1 MITKTRRAKFTAKV
15 MGTGASLHVDDACDA
30 LTIEEAWH
38 AVYAFMQEHEQQF
51 STFIYDSEISRINR
65 GELHVLD
72 ASSEVMEVFDACTWL
87 QHSSN
92 GAFSAFR
99 PDGSLDPAGFVKG
112 WVAERASRCLAEC
125 GLSNWY
131 LSVGGDIQTSGR
143 QANGELWRAGIV
155 DPYDTSRIRCYVDV
169 PENWAVATS
178 GTGARGNHIW
188 NVHDESQNVK
198 SFTVIGPHLMWA
210 DAFATAGFAMGA
222 TGIDWVEKF
231 PDYTAFSLSSN

>member
-15 MGTGASLHVDDACDA
+15 MGTGTSLHVDDACDEGTA
-30 LTIEEAWH
+30 KEAWNV
-38 AVYAFMQEHEQQF
+38 VYSFMHSLELKF
-51 STFIYDSEISRINR
+51 STFIHDSEISRINR
-65 GELHVLD
+65 GELHFLD
-72 ASSEVMEVFDACTWL
+72 ASPEVTEVFDACTWL
-87 QHSSN
+87 EHSSG

-112 WVAERASRCLAEC
+112 WVAERASRCLTDF
-125 GLSNWY
+125 GFSNWY

-155 DPYDTSRIRCYVDV
+155 DPRDASRIRCYVDI
-169 PENWAVATS
+169 PENWAIATS

-188 NVHDESQNVK
+188 NVRSGLHNVA

-210 DAFATAGFAMGA
+210 DAFATAGFAMGDG
-222 TGIDWVEKF
+222 GIEWVEKF
-231 PDYTAFSLSSN
+231 PDYTAFSLPLN